1 MSNVN
6 KTSYDLYRNRS
17 DGRFWAVL
25 RVSPTRYIHTRYSYV
40 SPATALRKLVYNQ
53 NKNSTSNANRAEIN
67 HWVATAGVNRVSVAT
82 VRNIIQSNSNLMLHL
97 VAAGILAFG
106 VPKNARH
113 RR

>member
-6 KTSYDLYRNRS
+6 KTSYDLYRNRA

-25 RVSPTRYIHTRYSYV
+25 RVSPTRYIHTRWSYV
-40 SPATALRKLVYNQ
+40 SPATALRKLVYSQ
-53 NKNSTSNANRAEIN
+53 NTNSTANANRSEIN

-82 VRNIIQSNSNLMLHL
+82 VRNIIKSNSNLMHHL
-97 VAAGILAFG
+97 VASGIIAFG
-106 VPKNARH
+106 IPNNARH

>member
-1 MSNVN
+1 MSN
-6 KTSYDLYRNRS
+6 TSYDLYRNRA

-25 RVSPTRYIHTRYSYV
+25 RVSPTRYIYTRHSYV
-40 SPATALRKLVYNQ
+40 SPATALRKLVYSQ
-53 NKNSTSNANRAEIN
+53 NTNSTANANRAEIN

-82 VRNIIQSNSNLMLHL
+82 VRNIIQSNSNLFRHL

-106 VPKNARH
+106 IPNNARH